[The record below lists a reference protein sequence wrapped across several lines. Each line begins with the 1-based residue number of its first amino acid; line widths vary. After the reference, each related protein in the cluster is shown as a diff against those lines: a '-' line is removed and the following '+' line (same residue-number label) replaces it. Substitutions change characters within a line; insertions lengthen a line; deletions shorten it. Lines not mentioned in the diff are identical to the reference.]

1 MNSLP
6 GGRCVRLE
14 DGAVQVQR
22 SCIEENASAVALA
35 GTKAEDVD
43 VWGDERETKW
53 SVVGARYVGFKTIE
67 AGADGVTKQGNS
79 VCICVVRGVRL
90 ELGCR

>member
-22 SCIEENASAVALA
+22 SCIERSCIEENASAVALA
-35 GTKAEDVD
+35 GTEAEDVD
-43 VWGDERETKW
+43 VWGDERETK
-53 SVVGARYVGFKTIE
+53 
-67 AGADGVTKQGNS
+67 
-79 VCICVVRGVRL
+79 
-90 ELGCR
+90 